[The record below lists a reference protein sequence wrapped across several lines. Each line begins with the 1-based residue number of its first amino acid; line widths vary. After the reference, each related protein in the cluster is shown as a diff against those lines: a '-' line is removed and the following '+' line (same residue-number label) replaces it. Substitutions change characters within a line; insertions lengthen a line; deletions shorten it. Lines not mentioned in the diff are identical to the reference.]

1 MTARGTCHGSWRIR
15 ITKRKW
21 RCFLLYRREQERRYP
36 FAPRSTLWP
45 CLGLFLVS
53 LLASWTGPG
62 TRLTELDFRAVAG
75 QITDRNLESPHHRRC
90 GRRTAGMA
98 VRLILELQVRP
109 GFRSAAKEACFPL
122 RS

>member
-21 RCFLLYRREQERRYP
+21 RCFLLSRREQVRRYP

-45 CLGLFLVS
+45 CLVLSLVS
-53 LLASWTGPG
+53 LVASWTEPG
-62 TRLTELDFRAVAG
+62 IHSMELDFQVVAG
-75 QITDRNLESPHHRRC
+75 QITDRNLGSRHHRPC
-90 GRRTAGMA
+90 GRRTAGME
-98 VRLILELQVRP
+98 VRLIPELQVRP